1 MLPATTNRWKSSCAW
16 KTPGQRTG
24 PRQEVENGSEAVKH
38 APGDNRN
45 HGPVGKTAGD
55 LEVAEES
62 APSHPQVEPRVQP
75 RRQGFVREA
84 DRDAQ
89 RGPEPGHAKNA
100 SPPVP
105 PEESPGDRGISAGD
119 QHVDSDMVQKL
130 KWLDPLTRQPDAVIK
145 RAARGAEDQAQPVDQ
160 ETDLLR
166 SVSMA
171 SLPQH
176 DDSAEGNHQ
185 PQSMAPGVDRF
196 ARVEK
201 VHASSQGVSLVGPV
215 RGYIILRLKK

>member
-1 MLPATTNRWKSSCAW
+1 MAHASGHHEQVEELVRLENSRPEDR
-16 KTPGQRTG
+16 PVE
-24 PRQEVENGSEAVKH
+24 EVANGSEAVKH

-55 LEVAEES
+55 LEVAEER
-62 APSHPQVEPRVQP
+62 APSHPQVERRVQP
-75 RRQGFVREA
+75 GRQGFVLEA

-89 RGPEPGHAKNA
+89 RGPEPDQAKNA

-105 PEESPGDRGISAGD
+105 PEEGPGNRGIGTGD
-119 QHVDSDMVQKL
+119 QYVDSDMVQKRECR
-130 KWLDPLTRQPDAVIK
+130 DPLTTQPDAVLM
-145 RAARGAEDQAQPVDQ
+145 RAARGAEEQAQPVDQ

-166 SVSMA
+166 SVPMT

-176 DDSAEGNHQ
+176 DDSGEGNHQ

-201 VHASSQGVSLVGPV
+201 IHASSNE
-215 RGYIILRLKK
+215 

>member
-1 MLPATTNRWKSSCAW
+1 MAHASGHHEQVEELVRLENTRPEDRPA
-16 KTPGQRTG
+16 
-24 PRQEVENGSEAVKH
+24 QEVENGSEAVKH
-38 APGDNRN
+38 APGDDRN
-45 HGPVGKTAGD
+45 QGPVGKTTGD

-62 APSHPQVEPRVQP
+62 PPSHPQVEPRGQP
-75 RRQGFVREA
+75 ERQGFVREV

-89 RGPEPGHAKNA
+89 RGPEPDQAKDA

-105 PEESPGDRGISAGD
+105 PEEGPGDRGIGTGD
-119 QHVDSDMVQKL
+119 QHVDSDMVQERE
-130 KWLDPLTRQPDAVIK
+130 WLDPLTRQPDAVIK
-145 RAARGAEDQAQPVDQ
+145 RAASGAENQAQPVDQ

-166 SVSMA
+166 TVAVA

-176 DDSAEGNHQ
+176 DDSGEGNHQ

-201 VHASSQGVSLVGPV
+201 VHATP
-215 RGYIILRLKK
+215 KE